1 MRLTHPRVPSWPGG
15 HLKTQHHEPPFPAA
29 LDGRGTTRLQPPPGF
44 AGGTFRSPQHLPGP
58 DPLTPSKCHPR
69 SGRGHLPPPPSPTGS
84 WRRTG
89 RWWRPCL
96 FTPRTDGFA
105 FPSAWG
111 AAPARRN
118 PPGRG
123 RTEAPRAAAGG
134 RHFPPPPGA
143 AAPPR
148 LRPRRRGAPGGRRLP
163 AEPRPATRP
172 EGRQPQAAPFS
183 CRLACPHGRTA
194 TRVVP
199 PQPPRELARAPPRP
213 LLPRFPPVRSRPR
226 SPTPVSSHPTS
237 RAPGPAGRPPACLPD
252 PPARPGGLTGST
264 GHIPA

>member
-1 MRLTHPRVPSWPGG
+1 MARGTFKNTTPRTALSRCTRRPRHHSASAAAGFCRGDLSVSAAPSRTRPPDALKMSPAVRKRAPASTSESDRE
-15 HLKTQHHEPPFPAA
+15 LKTDGGDRAFSRREPTAS
-29 LDGRGTTRLQPPPGF
+29 
-44 AGGTFRSPQHLPGP
+44 RSPRPEGRHLPGG
-58 DPLTPSKCHPR
+58 TPQ
-69 SGRGHLPPPPSPTGS
+69 
-84 WRRTG
+84 
-89 RWWRPCL
+89 
-96 FTPRTDGFA
+96 
-105 FPSAWG
+105 
-111 AAPARRN
+111 
-118 PPGRG
+118 
-123 RTEAPRAAAGG
+123 AAAGL
-134 RHFPPPPGA
+134 RHLARRLEGGTSPPLPPPGA

-148 LRPRRRGAPGGRRLP
+148 LRPRRRGAAGGRRPP